1 MKIFEKSK
9 LMNNKNLIMWNEV
22 DWNQTRDYLRRIQYR
37 IYKAEQN
44 QNHRLVIWLQK
55 QLVQSKAAKI
65 MAVHQ
70 VTTLNK
76 GRKTSGVDKQTIL
89 SAREKAR
96 LAASI
101 SLNGTANPIRRV
113 WIPKPGK
120 TQLRP
125 LGIPTIRDRAK
136 QALAKFAL
144 EPQWEAKFEP
154 NSFGFRPA
162 RRSHDAIEA
171 IFSCLHY
178 NRPKYVY
185 DADIEKCFDKI
196 NHQALIEKLN
206 TFPQMRKQVKAWLEA
221 RVMDNVKGDDE
232 QPTINKQ
239 GTPQGGVISP
249 LLANIALHGLED
261 HLKLHVAALK
271 PPYKGGHSKRDKR
284 RALGVI
290 RYADDFVLIHRDK
303 QILQSCISET
313 ERWLKSIGLEIN
325 TGKSELRDGRE
336 GLNFLGFQVIQ
347 VRKKTADRYKVKM
360 IPSKQAQKNV
370 LEKAKQVIQHNKAAS
385 SYFLIKKLAPII
397 VGWANYY
404 KYCECSKIFGKL
416 DHLIFQK
423 LRAWAFRRDTKHGRR
438 VIKEKYFPSGKTY
451 LYDGSKHQD
460 NWVLVG
466 KTKGHG
472 DKIQENYLPR
482 MSWIHSRKFVKVKGS
497 KSPYDNDQLYW
508 TLRTD
513 KYSTLSLRAR
523 RLLRAQG
530 GKCALCHKMFD
541 FKSSQNWE
549 VDHIVPRKLGG
560 KDAYAN
566 LNLVHREC
574 HILKTT
580 MER

>member
-9 LMNNKNLIMWNEV
+9 LMNNKNLIMCNEV
-22 DWNQTRDYLRRIQYR
+22 DWNQTRHYLRRIQYR

-76 GRKTSGVDKQTIL
+76 GRKTSGADKQTCL

-101 SLNGTANPIRRV
+101 CLNGTANAIKRV

-125 LGIPTIRDRAK
+125 LGIPTIGDRAK

-162 RRSHDAIEA
+162 RRPHDAIEA

-178 NRPKYVY
+178 NTPKYVY

-206 TFPQMRKQVKAWLEA
+206 TFPQMRKQLKAWLEA
-221 RVMDNVKGDDE
+221 GVMHYVKGDDE

-239 GTPQGGVISP
+239 ATPQGGVISP
-249 LLANIALHGLED
+249 LLANIALHGLEE
-261 HLKLHVAALK
+261 HLKRHVAALK
-271 PPYKGGHSKRDKR
+271 PSYKQGHSKRDKR

-290 RYADDFVLIHRDK
+290 RYADDFVLIHKDK

-347 VRKKTADRYKVKM
+347 VRKKTADGYKVNM

-370 LEKAKQVIQHNKAAS
+370 LEKAKQVMQHNKAAS
-385 SYFLIKKLAPII
+385 SYFLIKKLAPIM

-404 KYCECSKIFGKL
+404 KYWQCSKIFGKL
-416 DHLIFQK
+416 DHVIFQK
-423 LRAWAFRRDTKHGRR
+423 LRPWAFRRDTKHGRR
-438 VIKEKYFPSGKTY
+438 VIQEKYFPSGKTY

-460 NWVLVG
+460 NWVLAG

-497 KSPYDNDQLYW
+497 KSPYDND
-508 TLRTD
+508 
-513 KYSTLSLRAR
+513 
-523 RLLRAQG
+523 
-530 GKCALCHKMFD
+530 
-541 FKSSQNWE
+541 
-549 VDHIVPRKLGG
+549 
-560 KDAYAN
+560 
-566 LNLVHREC
+566 
-574 HILKTT
+574 
-580 MER
+580 